1 MGWPQDMRHLLAT
14 ALMLCVAIPAASQ
27 QRCTPL
33 QVDVAKDKSSAS
45 ASSSANL
52 LKSADS
58 IGTQASRLLREA
70 QEQLE
75 KAKPPEG
82 KGCSA
87 NCAVVNQTPLVTLSV
102 VPSAFLK
109 KYADAEKCE
118 ALLKQT
124 SNRPF
129 KFGPH
134 RAHSEK
140 ELTAW
145 LSDVS
150 RGKGRDGTALYAKC
164 DGRCSPRYSMDVARD
179 RDGFVA
185 NLEVVCGPARDK
197 RANSYNI
204 SSGYRWA
211 CQRKG

>member
-1 MGWPQDMRHLLAT
+1 
-14 ALMLCVAIPAASQ
+14 MLCVAIPAESQ
-27 QRCTPL
+27 QHCAPL
-33 QVDVAKDKSSAS
+33 HVDVAKDTGTAS

-58 IGTQASRLLREA
+58 VGAQASQLLRNA
-70 QEQLE
+70 QQQLG
-75 KAKPPEG
+75 KAKPPDG
-82 KGCSA
+82 KTCSA
-87 NCAVVNQTPLVTLSV
+87 NCALVRQPALVTLSV
-102 VPSAFLK
+102 VPKTFLK
-109 KYADAEKCE
+109 NYADAEKCE
-118 ALLKQT
+118 RLLKQT
-124 SNRPF
+124 SSRPF

-134 RAHSEK
+134 RARSEK

-150 RGKGRDGTALYAKC
+150 RGKGRDGTSLYAKC
-164 DGRCSPRYSMDVARD
+164 DGKCSPRYLMDVIRD
-179 RDGFVA
+179 GDGFVA

-197 RANSYNI
+197 TDNSYAI

>member
-1 MGWPQDMRHLLAT
+1 
-14 ALMLCVAIPAASQ
+14 MLCVAIPAASQ
-27 QRCTPL
+27 QRCAPSHI
-33 QVDVAKDKSSAS
+33 DVAKDKGTAS

-58 IGTQASRLLREA
+58 VGAQASLLLRKA
-70 QEQLE
+70 QEQRG

-82 KGCSA
+82 KACSA
-87 NCAVVNQTPLVTLSV
+87 NCAVRQTALVTLRV
-102 VPSAFLK
+102 VPKTFLK

-118 ALLKQT
+118 GLLKQT
-124 SNRPF
+124 SSRPF

-134 RAHSEK
+134 RARSEK

-164 DGRCSPRYSMDVARD
+164 DGRCSPRYFMDVARD
-179 RDGFVA
+179 GDGFVA

-197 RANSYNI
+197 TDNSYDI

>member
-1 MGWPQDMRHLLAT
+1 VRQLLAT
-14 ALMLCVAIPAASQ
+14 AFMLCVAIPAVSQ
-27 QRCTPL
+27 QRCAPL
-33 QVDVAKDKSSAS
+33 HIDVARDKGIAS

-58 IGTQASRLLREA
+58 ISAQASLLLRKA
-70 QEQLE
+70 QEQLG
-75 KAKPPEG
+75 KAKPPES
-82 KGCSA
+82 KACSA
-87 NCAVVNQTPLVTLSV
+87 NCSVSQPPHIMLSV
-102 VPSAFLK
+102 VPNAFLK

-118 ALLKQT
+118 GLLKQT
-124 SNRPF
+124 SSRPY

-134 RAHSEK
+134 RARSEK

-164 DGRCSPRYSMDVARD
+164 DGRCSPRYFMDVARD
-179 RDGFVA
+179 GDGFVA

-197 RANSYNI
+197 TDNRYDI

>member
-1 MGWPQDMRHLLAT
+1 LGARVRQLLA
-14 ALMLCVAIPAASQ
+14 AAFMLCVAIPAGSQ
-27 QRCTPL
+27 QRCAPL
-33 QVDVAKDKSSAS
+33 HVDVAKDKGTAS
-45 ASSSANL
+45 ASSSANIV
-52 LKSADS
+52 KSADS
-58 IGTQASRLLREA
+58 IGAQASRLLREA
-70 QEQLE
+70 QEQLG
-75 KAKPPEG
+75 KAKPPPEG

-87 NCAVVNQTPLVTLSV
+87 NCATQPALITLSV

-118 ALLKQT
+118 GLLKQT
-124 SNRPF
+124 SSRPF

-134 RAHSEK
+134 RARSEK

-145 LSDVS
+145 LSEVS

-164 DGRCSPRYSMDVARD
+164 DGRCSPRYFMDVARD
-179 RDGFVA
+179 GDVFVA

-197 RANSYNI
+197 TNNSYNI

>member
-1 MGWPQDMRHLLAT
+1 MRQLLAT
-14 ALMLCVAIPAASQ
+14 AFMLCIAIPAGSQ
-27 QRCTPL
+27 QRCAPL
-33 QVDVAKDKSSAS
+33 HVDVAKDKGTAS

-58 IGTQASRLLREA
+58 IGAQISGLLGEA
-70 QEQLE
+70 QKQLG
-75 KAKPPEG
+75 KAKPPDG
-82 KGCSA
+82 KACSA
-87 NCAVVNQTPLVTLSV
+87 NCALVKQPALITLSV

-118 ALLKQT
+118 GLLKQT
-124 SNRPF
+124 SSRPI

-134 RAHSEK
+134 RARSEK

-164 DGRCSPRYSMDVARD
+164 DGRCSPRYFMDVARD
-179 RDGFVA
+179 GDGFVA

-197 RANSYNI
+197 TDNSYDI